1 LTGDLSQDEKDRMME
16 DLLATLKKDL
26 ATGGDKMLSAE
37 AQMEKGVRLM
47 TMAVRL
53 SFFIY
58 SSLSYDLIG

>member
-1 LTGDLSQDEKDRMME
+1 MME